1 MKAVLFDLDGT
12 LLPMD
17 QEVFVKRYLTE
28 LGAKGAELGYGAQE
42 LVQIVLT
49 GFEVMVANDG
59 TMTNEERFWEL
70 FMGTYGGERDKH
82 TEAFENFYH
91 NEFAKVAESTSP
103 TPLANEAI
111 QVLKEKGYGIV
122 LATNPVFP
130 RVATLERMRWAGL
143 DPQDFSWI
151 TTYENSTFAKP
162 NLDYYREILRSI
174 DAGPEECLMV
184 GNDVREDISV
194 AQLGMDVFLVTDD
207 LINSTDEDYSS
218 LPQGDRQ
225 QMLQYLQKLPRRG

>member
-17 QEVFVKRYLTE
+17 QEVFVKRYLQE
-28 LGAKGAELGYGAQE
+28 LGAKGAQLGYGSQE
-42 LVQIVLT
+42 LVQLVLKS
-49 GFEVMVANDG
+49 FEIMVVNDG

-70 FMGTYGGERDKH
+70 FLDTYGGERRKH
-82 TEAFENFYH
+82 TEVFEEFYH
-91 NEFAKVAESTSP
+91 REFARVAEGTSP

-111 QVLKEKGYGIV
+111 QILKEKGYELI

-143 DPQDFSWI
+143 DPEDFSLI

-162 NLDYYREILRSI
+162 NLNYYREILAKI
-174 DAGPEECLMV
+174 KATPEECLMV
-184 GNDVREDISV
+184 GNDVQEDISV

-207 LINSTDEDYSS
+207 LINSTGEDSS
-218 LPQGDRQ
+218 HFPQGNRQ
-225 QMLQYLQKLPRRG
+225 EMVHYLQQLPKRR